1 LGKINVRITDW
12 FGIILFFPAAITAND
27 PVDFRRS
34 LGRLASTIRVDQA
47 VRITVAVF
55 VG

>member
-1 LGKINVRITDW
+1 MSDC
-12 FGIILFFPAAITAND
+12 FGVILLFAAAITAND

-34 LGRLASTIRVDQA
+34 LGRLESTIRVDQA